1 MEFIRE
7 CIHNHGTFFMVM
19 NYIELVAGLLCCVM
33 VYLPFF
39 KDQCQKILEFL
50 LTVIYSGG
58 VLGVIAGLTV
68 RQDLI
73 GIIVG
78 AVAGII
84 LFAMFVWAIED
95 GFLMAG
101 VFITVL
107 KLLLVIC
114 IGLEGQGTI
123 GMFVIVCILAALA
136 GLAAIRQ
143 EQAWK
148 GGIWVILCSIWGIL
162 EISAG
167 IVGIFFYDITYMLKF
182 LYSKEESVN
191 FFAYLLKADFCITGH
206 QSIFIFLILGQ
217 MALQAPFLYRKV
229 KHIVPEDQ

>member
-7 CIHNHGTFFMVM
+7 CIHNYGIFFMVM
-19 NYIELVAGLLCCVM
+19 NYIELAAGLLCCVL

-39 KDQCQKILEFL
+39 KDQCQKILKIFL
-50 LTVIYSGG
+50 AVIYSGG

-84 LFAMFVWAIED
+84 LFAMFIWAIED
-95 GFLMAG
+95 GFLMVG
-101 VFITVL
+101 VFIMVL

-114 IGLEGQGTI
+114 IGFEGQSTI
-123 GMFVIVCILAALA
+123 GMFVTACILAALA
-136 GLAAIRQ
+136 GLAATRL

-148 GGIWVILCSIWGIL
+148 GGIWVILCSMWGIL
-162 EISAG
+162 EI
-167 IVGIFFYDITYMLKF
+167 
-182 LYSKEESVN
+182 
-191 FFAYLLKADFCITGH
+191 AYLLKADFCITGH

-229 KHIVPEDQ
+229 KHIVPEN

>member
-7 CIHNHGTFFMVM
+7 CIHNYGIFFMVM
-19 NYIELVAGLLCCVM
+19 NYIELAAGLLCCVL

-39 KDQCQKILEFL
+39 KDQCQKILKIFL
-50 LTVIYSGG
+50 AVIYSGG

-114 IGLEGQGTI
+114 IGFEGQGTI
-123 GMFVIVCILAALA
+123 GMFVTACILAALA
-136 GLAAIRQ
+136 GLTATRQ

-148 GGIWVILCSIWGIL
+148 GRIRVILCSMWGIL
-162 EISAG
+162 EI
-167 IVGIFFYDITYMLKF
+167 
-182 LYSKEESVN
+182 
-191 FFAYLLKADFCITGH
+191 AYLLKADFCITGH